1 MRPTWPKGRT
11 DTGSIT
17 QPNRAERLRVRVAI
31 GEDPWSARTGKN
43 LVRFRE
49 RIWRV
54 TDVRPSPPSAAVYL
68 IEAIPGERDSIV
80 EWDPPSL
87 RKG

>member
-1 MRPTWPKGRT
+1 M
-11 DTGSIT
+11 
-17 QPNRAERLRVRVAI
+17 AERLRVRVAI
-31 GEDPWSARTGKN
+31 GEDPWSARSGKS

-54 TDVRPSPPSAAVYL
+54 TDVRNQPPSAAVYL
-68 IEAIPGERDSIV
+68 LEAIPGERDAIV

-87 RKG
+87 HKADPPR